1 MKIQNADKPT
11 FSSPDFYLCA
21 FLKAKELKLLGVEKE
36 SPSRLLFVF
45 QDSKDRQELVQGFLF
60 DSILIEPKRYATA
73 IRELKDLIHS
83 QI

>member
-1 MKIQNADKPT
+1 M
-11 FSSPDFYLCA
+11 
-21 FLKAKELKLLGVEKE
+21 GVEKE

-45 QDSKDRQELVQGFLF
+45 QDSKDRQKLVQGFLF